1 LAEDTKNQEN
11 SLTTKKTFKIKNNKT
26 LKITVIYTYF
36 VSDFKRGALKLWA
49 EIIPKNLIRV
59 MPA

>member
-1 LAEDTKNQEN
+1 MPKFPGRRAKEEFVMQEN
-11 SLTTKKTFKIKNNKT
+11 AVFKFFYY
-26 LKITVIYTYF
+26 LRGRF
-36 VSDFKRGALKLWA
+36 QLRGALILWA

>member
-1 LAEDTKNQEN
+1 MPKFPGRRAKEEFVMQEN
-11 SLTTKKTFKIKNNKT
+11 VVFKFFYY
-26 LKITVIYTYF
+26 LRGRF
-36 VSDFKRGALKLWA
+36 QLRGAQNVRSRTKA